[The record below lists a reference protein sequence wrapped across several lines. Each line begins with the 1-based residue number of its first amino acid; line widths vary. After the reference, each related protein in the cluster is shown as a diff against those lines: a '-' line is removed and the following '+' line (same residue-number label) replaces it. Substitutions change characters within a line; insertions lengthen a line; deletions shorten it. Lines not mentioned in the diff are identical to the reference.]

1 MATVV
6 GCCTAADEEG
16 PKGRKLAFDYLL
28 CDPEAKKDTELNPIL
43 PDLFYHVDALGV
55 GWVRYYYADI
65 YTFFI

>member
-28 CDPEAKKDTELNPIL
+28 CDPEEAKKDTELNPTL
-43 PDLFYHVDALGV
+43 PGLLLLP
-55 GWVRYYYADI
+55 
-65 YTFFI
+65 